1 MEIKEELENY
11 NNYLAEIKAKKYSIK
26 KLELEEVTIS
36 GSNFSINGDI
46 KPKGYMSSN
55 VEKKVIDNTDKI
67 NRFKK
72 EIEELQAKIEMID
85 GFINILN
92 DDHRRVI
99 ELRYKYNKS
108 DLQISKIIN
117 LTKRAVNKRA
127 NIALKILEK
136 EYNNKVYLKST

>member
-1 MEIKEELENY
+1 MN
-11 NNYLAEIKAKKYSIK
+11 
-26 KLELEEVTIS
+26 
-36 GSNFSINGDI
+36 SNI
-46 KPKGYMSSN
+46 
-55 VEKKVIDNTDKI
+55 ERKVINNTDKI
-67 NRFKK
+67 NKIKK

>member
-1 MEIKEELENY
+1 MRELLDNYNKYLAKIKTKNYKIKE
-11 NNYLAEIKAKKYSIK
+11 
-26 KLELEEVTIS
+26 LELEEITIS
-36 GSNFSINGDI
+36 GSNFEINGDI

-55 VEKKVIDNTDKI
+55 TERKVIDNADKI
-67 NRFKK
+67 NKLKK
-72 EIEELQAKIEMID
+72 EIEELQAKIEMVD

>member
-72 EIEELQAKIEMID
+72 EIEKLQAKIEMID

-136 EYNNKVYLKST
+136 QYNNKVYLKST

>member
-108 DLQISKIIN
+108 DLQISKIIS

>member
-11 NNYLAEIKAKKYSIK
+11 NNYLAEIKAQKYSIK